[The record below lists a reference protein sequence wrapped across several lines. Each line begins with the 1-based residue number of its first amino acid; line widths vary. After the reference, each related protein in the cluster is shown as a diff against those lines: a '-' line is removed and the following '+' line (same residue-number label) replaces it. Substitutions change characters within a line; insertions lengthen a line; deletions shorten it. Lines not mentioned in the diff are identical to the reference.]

1 MASSSTLKGL
11 STPVTAAY
19 HDAMVALGLESPT
32 SPIEPRNGVARTLSG
47 DAPFHVGI
55 DLSDAASK
63 GWLDAQV
70 AIDPRYAGY
79 RFFSSVEL
87 ERGLAESSVP
97 NYATISALG
106 RPEMFK
112 TFMGNSNREVA
123 LMVNLMSS
131 SRGDPDEYVALT
143 ARWLKSLQY
152 AVTNAAGIVYAPP
165 ALTVQI
171 GSVIFMR
178 ALLTGCTPLWGGP
191 WSYDSSTDGLAGPPS
206 PKIQPHSATVSL
218 VFTEV
223 SNFTTPQSYNYDTR
237 YGSVGDHR

>member
-32 SPIEPRNGVARTLSG
+32 APIEPRNGVARTLSG

-55 DLSDAASK
+55 DLSDASSK
-63 GWLDAQV
+63 AWFDTRV
-70 AIDPRYAGY
+70 AIDSRFAGY

-87 ERGLAESSVP
+87 ERGLSESSNP
-97 NYATISALG
+97 QYATISALG

-123 LMVNLMSS
+123 VTVNLMSS
-131 SRGDPDEYVALT
+131 ARGDPDEYVALT
-143 ARWLKSLQY
+143 TRWLKSLQY
-152 AVTNAAGIVYAPP
+152 AVTNSAGMVYAPP
-165 ALTVQI
+165 SLTVQI

-191 WSYDSSTDGLAGPPS
+191 WSYDDATAAVTGPAS
-206 PKIQPHSATVSL
+206 PILKPQSATISM